1 MSLRMPQH
9 LSNQLQVETG
19 ASILDAE
26 ILAERAAALGRAG
39 RRVEQAMTRLKAAPA
54 GDPGPVMSAAEAVYE
69 YFILRELSGFCDHA
83 EAIEAY
89 HIPRA
94 VLARLGAKP

>member
-1 MSLRMPQH
+1 MSLRMPQN
-9 LSNQLQVETG
+9 LSNQLQFETG

-39 RRVEQAMTRLKAAPA
+39 RKVEQAMVALKAAASGDA
-54 GDPGPVMSAAEAVYE
+54 GPMGHAAEAVYE
-69 YFILRELSGFCDHA
+69 YFILRELSGFCDHS

-89 HIPRA
+89 QIPRA
-94 VLARLGAKP
+94 VIARLGAR